1 MAEEIVLAELDD
13 IEMGAIEHPAIL
25 ARKAKGQA
33 EQAAREAKEAVAEHQ
48 KELLRGAP
56 LEILKQKKVAAQ
68 LAKEHATTTAEVQ
81 KMAEEVAEQTVVNV
95 MSGDGC
101 PAEKKY
107 LAQIVNTRDKKR
119 MKGKYGIFE

>member
-1 MAEEIVLAELDD
+1 MAEDNVKYIVIQAE
-13 IEMGAIEHPAIL
+13 
-25 ARKAKGQA
+25 KAKSQT
-33 EQAAREAKEAVAEHQ
+33 EQAMREAKEAVAEHQ

-56 LEILKQKKVAAQ
+56 LEILKQKKVEAQ

-81 KMAEEVAEQTVVNV
+81 KMAEEVTEQAVVNV

-107 LAQIVNTRDKKR
+107 LAQIVNTREKKR